1 MKSENER
8 FLAKT
13 IKGTNPD
20 DCWEWVGAKYRG
32 GYGHIGMMV
41 DGKWKMVKAHRY
53 SYAYYKGGFDD
64 SLFVCHSCDNPGC
77 VNPDH
82 LFLGTAQD
90 NVDDMIKK
98 KRAKSGRNPNHKHLT
113 QEIVDGMRQDYA
125 NGLRQIDICLKYNQ
139 SRTQV
144 HRVVNNLTWSE

>member
-13 IKGTNPD
+13 IKGANPG
-20 DCWEWVGAKYRG
+20 DCWEWTGSKYRG
-32 GYGHIGMMV
+32 GYGHFRIKV
-41 DGKWKMVKAHRY
+41 DGEWKMVKAHRY
-53 SYAYYKGGFDD
+53 SYAYYKGGYDA
-64 SLFVCHSCDNPGC
+64 SLFVCHKCDNPGC

-90 NVDDMIKK
+90 NVTDMVKK
-98 KRAKSGRNPNHKHLT
+98 NRCKPGRNPAHKLLT
-113 QEIVDGMRQDYA
+113 QEIVDSMRQDYA
-125 NGLRQIDICLKYNQ
+125 NGMQQIDICLKYNQ

-144 HRVVNNLTWSE
+144 HRVVNRLTWK